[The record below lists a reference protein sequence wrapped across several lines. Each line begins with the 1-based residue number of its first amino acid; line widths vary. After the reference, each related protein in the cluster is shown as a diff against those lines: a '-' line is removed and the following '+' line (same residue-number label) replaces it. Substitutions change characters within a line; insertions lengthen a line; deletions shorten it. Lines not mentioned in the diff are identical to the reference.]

1 MPRSEPLLEVESLSV
16 AFGDNRA
23 MAGLSFTVARGE
35 TVALVGESGS
45 GKSATALALMRL
57 IEREGGRITGGRI
70 GLNGSGGAID
80 ITALNDVEMRK
91 LRGARIAM
99 IFQEPMTAL
108 NPVMT
113 LGDQVAEALKLHR
126 GLRGAQARAAVI
138 DAFRR
143 VHIPLPERRVDQY
156 PHELSGGMRQ
166 RVMIA
171 MALAC
176 RPDLL
181 IADEPTTALDVT
193 TQAEILA
200 LIRELQAQTGMG
212 VLFITHDMG
221 VVAEIADRTV
231 VLRRGEP
238 VEAGSTRALFASP
251 AQPYT
256 RELLA
261 AAPSLGTAQPPAAPR
276 QKAGQPV
283 LQVENVAV
291 RFPVRRG
298 FSPLDYH
305 AVNGVDLTLASGE
318 TLGLVGESGCGKST
332 LARAITR
339 LVPTASGRILLEG
352 RDITHASEHALR
364 PLRPRMQMVFQDPH
378 ASLDPRLPVHRL
390 ITEPARLAGRV
401 KSAREARELAE
412 RLLTRVSLPP
422 EAADRYPHQFSGGQR
437 QRLCIARALSVGPS
451 LIVADEPVSAL
462 DVTVARQVTDL
473 LARLQQEDGL
483 SCLFISHDLAVVERT
498 CHRIAVMFAGRIVET
513 GPTAEVLRNPQHPY
527 TLRLLAAVPRPDPT
541 LAHNPL
547 PPAFP
552 RPELILRPGAIGE
565 ALSMVEVSPGHFVRP
580 PDEEWM
586 PRRKVR
592 FPARIYQ
599 PSRRNERELEPG

>member
-1 MPRSEPLLEVESLSV
+1 M
-16 AFGDNRA
+16 
-23 MAGLSFTVARGE
+23 
-35 TVALVGESGS
+35 ALVGESGS

-57 IEREGGRITGGRI
+57 IEREGGRIVGGRVA
-70 GLNGSGGAID
+70 LNGSGGTID
-80 ITALNDVEMRK
+80 ITALDDIGMRK

-126 GLRGAQARAAVI
+126 RLRGKQAREAVI

-143 VHIPLPERRVDQY
+143 VHIPLPERRIEQY

-200 LIRELQAQTGMG
+200 LIRELQAETGMG

-231 VLRRGEP
+231 VLRRGNP
-238 VEAGSTRALFASP
+238 VETGQTRALFASP
-251 AQPYT
+251 TQPYT

-261 AAPSLGTAQPPAAPR
+261 AAPSLGMEQPPVAPR
-276 QKAGQPV
+276 QNARQPV
-283 LQVENVAV
+283 LQVEKLAV

-298 FSPLDYH
+298 FRPLDYH

-352 RDITHASEHALR
+352 QDITHASEHALR
-364 PLRPRMQMVFQDPH
+364 QLRPRVQMVFQDPH
-378 ASLDPRLPVHRL
+378 ASLDPRLPVHQL

-401 KSAREARELAE
+401 KSTKEARELAAH
-412 RLLTRVSLPP
+412 LLARVSLPP

-437 QRLCIARALSVGPS
+437 QRLCIARAISVGPS

-473 LARLQQEDGL
+473 LARLQEEDGL

-513 GPTAEVLRNPQHPY
+513 GPTAEVLHNPQHPY

-541 LAHNPL
+541 LPRIPPL
-547 PPAFP
+547 PSFP
-552 RPELILRPGAIGE
+552 RPDLVLRPGAVAE
-565 ALSMVEVSPGHFVRP
+565 ALPMVEVAPGHFVCP
-580 PDEEWM
+580 PDEVWA
-586 PRRKVR
+586 PRREVR
-592 FPARIYQ
+592 PKGRILAS
-599 PSRRNERELEPG
+599 PTRALRELELG